1 MNGILYRAL
10 IVYIIFYYLD
20 TFFLKA
26 YNKTIIITITS
37 IFTSYYKSKNLPVF
51 ISYFDLSLS
60 NSAYLYTKCAGY
72 HEVWEY
78 LKCQRL
84 H

>member
-1 MNGILYRAL
+1 MNGILNQAL

-37 IFTSYYKSKNLPVF
+37 IFLVITNRKICLLLFHILICHYQIPHIYIQNVPDIMKSGN
-51 ISYFDLSLS
+51 I
-60 NSAYLYTKCAGY
+60 
-72 HEVWEY
+72 
-78 LKCQRL
+78 
-84 H
+84 